1 MALRQRDGFGLNRS
15 IMPKVSV
22 AAPKSDD
29 EDEDGTNS
37 ELNEGQESTVAKQV
51 ELSLEGSKSNSHDQ
65 LKNKPDLIKLLHEID
80 DYQIFLPDSVVKY
93 HLERAGYNVDPT
105 DHKVVR
111 DYWSCCAKVCNT
123 FNSERIDII

>member
-22 AAPKSDD
+22 TAPKSDD
-29 EDEDGTNS
+29 EEEATASS
-37 ELNEGQESTVAKQV
+37 EVNADKESTVAKPV

-80 DYQIFLPDSVVKY
+80 DYQICCESMLHKKTT
-93 HLERAGYNVDPT
+93 ERLHD
-105 DHKVVR
+105 
-111 DYWSCCAKVCNT
+111 
-123 FNSERIDII
+123 